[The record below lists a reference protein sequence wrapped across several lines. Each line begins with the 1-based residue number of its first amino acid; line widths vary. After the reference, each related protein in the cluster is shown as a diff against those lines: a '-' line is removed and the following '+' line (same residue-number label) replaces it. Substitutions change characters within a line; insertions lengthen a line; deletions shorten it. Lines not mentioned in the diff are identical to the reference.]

1 MIPSKHS
8 CNESGPVSRPEGTS
22 LEVSVK
28 SSRNAI
34 KRLMTGTNAWPKS
47 RESRQRR
54 PVFDPWSRPG
64 HDLSRH
70 ELRDLPHRGQSG
82 MGSEDCRTLGEPAEN
97 GRSNC
102 RQRSCSNRM
111 PRLSILTR
119 RFFESDQV
127 RMLPLTIA
135 VCERAAQIRAASSF
149 RLKVPDCLHL
159 AAAVEAGCSLFLT
172 NDQQL
177 SQYHGVPVEILE

>member
-1 MIPSKHS
+1 MICLDTNCVIYLIEANPVWGPKIAERLASLRKMGEAIAVS
-8 CNESGPVSRPEGTS
+8 DLVRTECLAYPYSRGDSGLIADYQT
-22 LEVSVK
+22 
-28 SSRNAI
+28 
-34 KRLMTGTNAWPKS
+34 
-47 RESRQRR
+47 
-54 PVFDPWSRPG
+54 
-64 HDLSRH
+64 
-70 ELRDLPHRGQSG
+70 
-82 MGSEDCRTLGEPAEN
+82 
-97 GRSNC
+97 
-102 RQRSCSNRM
+102 
-111 PRLSILTR
+111 
-119 RFFESDQV
+119 FFESDQV